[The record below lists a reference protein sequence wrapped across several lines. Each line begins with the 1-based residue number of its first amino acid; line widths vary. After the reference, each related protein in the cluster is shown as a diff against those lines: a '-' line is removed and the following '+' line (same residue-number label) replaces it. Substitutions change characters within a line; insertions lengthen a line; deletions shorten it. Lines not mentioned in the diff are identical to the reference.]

1 MNFDWKWNNEEKRI
15 KVPKKAEQEGEKVK
29 ELSQLSYQEM
39 GEKSKEVTYEKNSQ
53 FMAEEPPHL

>member
-1 MNFDWKWNNEEKRI
+1 M
-15 KVPKKAEQEGEKVK
+15 PKQAEQEGEKVK

-53 FMAEEPPHL
+53 FMAEKPPHL